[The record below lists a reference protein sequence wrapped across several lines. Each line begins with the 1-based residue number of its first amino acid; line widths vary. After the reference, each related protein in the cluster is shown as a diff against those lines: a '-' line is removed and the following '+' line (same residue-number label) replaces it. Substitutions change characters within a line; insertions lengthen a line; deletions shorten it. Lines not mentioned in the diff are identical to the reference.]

1 MTNIL
6 NGFLKICRC
15 LGLAFII
22 AGLTY
27 DATVSSVTM
36 AWSAE
41 LENFY
46 DVRDYY
52 LRDVAEGR
60 VDFDKKGYVDALLLY
75 GRVLAKIVDGE
86 EACFGMRFV
95 IVGLVLNMIG
105 CLEVIKR
112 TKKESSS
119 KGAIANVD
127 EREE

>member
-22 AGLTY
+22 VGLTY
-27 DATVSSVTM
+27 YNTFSSVTM
-36 AWSAE
+36 AWSHE
-41 LENFY
+41 LENLY
-46 DVRDYY
+46 DVRDWY

-60 VDFDKKGYVDALLLY
+60 VDFDKKGYINALLLY
-75 GRVLAKIVDGE
+75 GRVLAKIGDG
-86 EACFGMRFV
+86 EACFGMLSCFV

-112 TKKESSS
+112 TKNTMETP
-119 KGAIANVD
+119 
-127 EREE
+127 

>member
-27 DATVSSVTM
+27 DTTVSSVTM
-36 AWSAE
+36 AWSHE

-46 DVRDYY
+46 DVRDWY

-86 EACFGMRFV
+86 EACFGCFV

-112 TKKESSS
+112 TENTMKTP
-119 KGAIANVD
+119 
-127 EREE
+127 

>member
-27 DATVSSVTM
+27 DTAVSSVTM
-36 AWSAE
+36 AWSDE

-46 DVRDYY
+46 DVRDWY

-75 GRVLAKIVDGE
+75 GRVLAKIGDG
-86 EACFGMRFV
+86 EACFGICFV

-112 TKKESSS
+112 TENTMKTP
-119 KGAIANVD
+119 
-127 EREE
+127 

>member
-22 AGLTY
+22 VGLTY
-27 DATVSSVTM
+27 YNTFSSVTM
-36 AWSAE
+36 AWSDE

-60 VDFDKKGYVDALLLY
+60 VDFDKKGYIDALLLY
-75 GRVLAKIVDGE
+75 GRVLAKIGDGE
-86 EACFGMRFV
+86 EAREQDG
-95 IVGLVLNMIG
+95 
-105 CLEVIKR
+105 
-112 TKKESSS
+112 
-119 KGAIANVD
+119 
-127 EREE
+127 ERRLFL

>member
-27 DATVSSVTM
+27 DTTVSSVTM
-36 AWSAE
+36 AWSHE

-46 DVRDYY
+46 DVRDWY

-75 GRVLAKIVDGE
+75 GRVLAKIGDG
-86 EACFGMRFV
+86 EACFGICFV

-112 TKKESSS
+112 PNKESSS

>member
-1 MTNIL
+1 
-6 NGFLKICRC
+6 
-15 LGLAFII
+15 
-22 AGLTY
+22 
-27 DATVSSVTM
+27 M
-36 AWSAE
+36 AWSDE

-60 VDFDKKGYVDALLLY
+60 VDFDKKGYIDALLLY
-75 GRVLAKIVDGE
+75 GRVLAKIGDGE
-86 EACFGMRFV
+86 EACFGMLSV

-112 TKKESSS
+112 PNKESSS